1 MTTIEEFLM
10 SAEYILSE
18 GNSDVILCER
28 GIRTFERATRNTLDL
43 SAVPVIKS
51 QSHLPIIVDPSH
63 AVGHWQYVL
72 PLSKAAAAVGADGLM
87 IEVHAHPEEAFSDG
101 LQSLK
106 PEKFHELMREIR
118 PFVRATG
125 RKI

>member
-1 MTTIEEFLM
+1 M
-10 SAEYILSE
+10 
-18 GNSDVILCER
+18 
-28 GIRTFERATRNTLDL
+28 
-43 SAVPVIKS
+43 
-51 QSHLPIIVDPSH
+51 
-63 AVGHWQYVL
+63 GHWQFVL

-106 PEKFHELMREIR
+106 PEKFRELMREIR

-125 RKI
+125 RKL

>member
-1 MTTIEEFLM
+1 M

-18 GNSDVILCER
+18 GNSQVILCER

-43 SAVPVIKS
+43 SAVPVIKG
-51 QSHLPIIVDPSH
+51 QCHLPVIVDPSH
-63 AVGHWQYVL
+63 AVGHWQYVI

-87 IEVHAHPEEAFSDG
+87 IEVHVRPEEAFSDG

-106 PEKFHELMREIR
+106 PKKFRELMREIR
-118 PFVRATG
+118 PFVRAAG
-125 RKI
+125 KNI

>member
-1 MTTIEEFLM
+1 M
-10 SAEYILSE
+10 
-18 GNSDVILCER
+18 
-28 GIRTFERATRNTLDL
+28 
-43 SAVPVIKS
+43 PVIKN
-51 QSHLPIIVDPSH
+51 QSHLPVVVDPSH

-87 IEVHAHPEEAFSDG
+87 IEVHPHPEEAFSDG

-106 PEKFHELMREIR
+106 PEKFRELMREIR